1 MLKWKKKLFLFSV
14 AFLFFREE
22 WQRGGRGLVATE
34 HREMDYRQ
42 NFNRVLIIYL
52 LLWGKRLPV
61 HNTLLDNPYSRC
73 IFAYI
78 CVCVCVCVMCDVPY
92 LSQGYNWQVA
102 ERMTPRS
109 SFIHILEKSPSV
121 KAISQR
127 KRWGASC
134 LEAALRQHEKGT
146 YSDYRLWRESD
157 KWQSGRKREP
167 VCLIEAEWGKL
178 WSAEAPVH

>member
-78 CVCVCVCVMCDVPY
+78 CVCVCVCVCVWCVMC
-92 LSQGYNWQVA
+92 
-102 ERMTPRS
+102 
-109 SFIHILEKSPSV
+109 HILV
-121 KAISQR
+121 KVITDRSRRERPFAA
-127 KRWGASC
+127 ASFTFWRSHRVWK
-134 LEAALRQHEKGT
+134 LFHRGNDEGPAASKRQHEKGT